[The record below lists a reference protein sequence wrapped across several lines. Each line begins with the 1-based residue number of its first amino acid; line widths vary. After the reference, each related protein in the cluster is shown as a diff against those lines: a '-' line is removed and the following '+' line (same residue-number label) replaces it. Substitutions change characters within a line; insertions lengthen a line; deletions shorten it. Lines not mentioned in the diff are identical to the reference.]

1 MSKVLILMKYN
12 FKKIVLKGPIA
23 FLMQIIVPV
32 IIALVFMN
40 ISFSSFTSSTK
51 IGIVDNDK
59 STVSNYIISLLE
71 SNESYDVSYYDST
84 DETSLEKNKLTLF
97 IEFDKGFEET
107 LDLKTTAL
115 DTKEESIEGIKLL
128 LKNEVNNI
136 AMIKNGCG
144 DNNELFKEEV
154 DSLLNEG
161 IDINKVTKDSDAGK
175 LMAAQMLIAQIGFL
189 MFINGI
195 SAAEVFFYDRKINIF
210 TRLFTMPIK
219 TSYYYLAALL
229 SNMLILLLQG
239 YSTLI
244 LSKVLLD
251 VDFGMPLWKAFLIVT
266 IFATVIVSFV
276 QLIVTLSKTEQEVG
290 SLSMNICMVFAII
303 GGSFVPVQ
311 IFPDLLNKV
320 SYISPSRWLIEYVT
334 QAQSGNGIV
343 SEMIP
348 VAILILF
355 AAVIFLLSVYLS
367 KRNEKSY
374 N

>member
-1 MSKVLILMKYN
+1 
-12 FKKIVLKGPIA
+12 
-23 FLMQIIVPV
+23 
-32 IIALVFMN
+32 
-40 ISFSSFTSSTK
+40 
-51 IGIVDNDK
+51 
-59 STVSNYIISLLE
+59 
-71 SNESYDVSYYDST
+71 
-84 DETSLEKNKLTLF
+84 
-97 IEFDKGFEET
+97 
-107 LDLKTTAL
+107 
-115 DTKEESIEGIKLL
+115 
-128 LKNEVNNI
+128 
-136 AMIKNGCG
+136 MIKNGCG